1 MRTGTGLITIIL
13 HRGVRGGWGAWAHL
27 EFKVR
32 AKAFLQD
39 NLQNFCRPD
48 SSAPLIR
55 CQEISLI
62 LISSVTKVDQAVWSK
77 CSAAPVQMFHRPSHS
92 ILTRAPGGAMQGP
105 LPCPSKVS
113 PPPSVWPSS
122 AALWCERPGARPTG
136 SILHS
141 VHNNEE
147 HFEDPL
153 LWRGVIMTRK
163 RRVSP
168 RLWLAAAQL
177 HLQRSLLVLR
187 FTKYSHC
194 INRPPPTPRK
204 KNLVFWSLR
213 RLCST

>member
-13 HRGVRGGWGAWAHL
+13 HRGVRVGWGAWAHL

-92 ILTRAPGGAMQGP
+92 ILTRAPGGGYARTAPLSVKSLPAAVCLTFIRRPLMWAPGSPANRFYPPFGP
-105 LPCPSKVS
+105 QQRGTLWRSSVVARGHNDPKAKSIPSPVIGCCSAPPPKVS
-113 PPPSVWPSS
+113 AGIEV
-122 AALWCERPGARPTG
+122 
-136 SILHS
+136 
-141 VHNNEE
+141 
-147 HFEDPL
+147 
-153 LWRGVIMTRK
+153 
-163 RRVSP
+163 
-168 RLWLAAAQL
+168 
-177 HLQRSLLVLR
+177 
-187 FTKYSHC
+187 Y
-194 INRPPPTPRK
+194 
-204 KNLVFWSLR
+204 
-213 RLCST
+213 